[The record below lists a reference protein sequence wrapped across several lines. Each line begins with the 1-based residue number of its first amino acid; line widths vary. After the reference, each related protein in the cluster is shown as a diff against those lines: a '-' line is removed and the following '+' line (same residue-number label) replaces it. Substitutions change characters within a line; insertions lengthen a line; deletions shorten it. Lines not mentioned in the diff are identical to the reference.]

1 MAIEISEFKLPITPM
16 EARNFIQNQTDSFGV
31 FYDMDRSS
39 ELIAIFS
46 LEMRKIEAMAKRT
59 SGLANLHLG
68 DKNSMMRSLMQ
79 LGVPESTFYPI
90 DKSGKQAKSASL
102 NVDVENAILNNPL
115 LKPVVKETTLLYQ
128 KHKKFQNTTNK
139 LVKRVQTL
147 PQSVVLSKN
156 GHRMLVA
163 HPQWDILSTSR
174 IQASNPN
181 VQQIDRV
188 TPEVIIE
195 PKGYTLVRADSAQI
209 EPCINFSYF
218 LRDELIMNLIIRYQD
233 AYFGLW
239 RYCMM
244 SLAEEQ
250 AAREDFERNY
260 QHIEVNDEIKEQR
273 QSIKRLT
280 NAGSY
285 GSEHLDDV
293 IPELA
298 DAYDR
303 KLVNHPA
310 RLAFEERVRD
320 AVNKGET
327 TFYGAFGTPV
337 TPGETEKYTPGEG
350 GWKNHLIRCGIN
362 NPVQTTASEL
372 MMFSVNKAKG
382 ILQHAKDTHVCFY
395 KHDEA
400 CFYVSDADIKDG
412 ILEELKDITAYSVKG
427 WVPIKCEMELGVKHG
442 KYPTYIL

>member
-1 MAIEISEFKLPITPM
+1 MAIEINEFKLPITPR
-16 EARNFIQNQTDSFGV
+16 EARDFIQNQTDSFGV
-31 FYDMDRSS
+31 FYDMDRSA

-46 LEMRKIEAMAKRT
+46 LEMRKIEAMAMKT
-59 SGLANLHLG
+59 SGIASLRLG
-68 DKNSMMRSLMQ
+68 DKNSMIGTLHS
-79 LGVPESTFYPI
+79 LGVPESVFYPV
-90 DKSGKQAKSASL
+90 DKSGRQAKTASL
-102 NVDVENAILNNPL
+102 NVDVENAILNNPIL
-115 LKPVVKETTLLYQ
+115 SPVVKQTTLLYQ
-128 KHKKFQNTTNK
+128 KFKKFQNTTNK
-139 LVKRVQTL
+139 LTKRIQTL
-147 PQSVVLSKN
+147 PQSVVLAKN
-156 GHRMLVA
+156 GHRMLLA
-163 HPQWDILSTSR
+163 HPEWDVLSTSR
-174 IQASNPN
+174 IQARNPN

-218 LRDELIMNLIIRYQD
+218 IRDELIMKLFEAYRD
-233 AYFGLW
+233 AYFGMW

-244 SLAEEQ
+244 GADEEA
-250 AAREDFERNY
+250 AAREDFEKNY
-260 QHIEVNDEIKEQR
+260 KHIEVDEAVSDDR
-273 QSIKRLT
+273 QAIKRLT

-285 GSEHLDDV
+285 GSGHLDDV
-293 IPELA
+293 KPELA
-298 DAYDR
+298 EVYNR

-310 RLAFEERVRD
+310 RLAAEERVRE
-320 AVNKGET
+320 AVNRGET

-372 MMFSVNKAKG
+372 MMFSVDKARR

-427 WVPIKCEMELGVKHG
+427 WVPIRCEMELGIKHG
-442 KYPTYIL
+442 NYPSYIL